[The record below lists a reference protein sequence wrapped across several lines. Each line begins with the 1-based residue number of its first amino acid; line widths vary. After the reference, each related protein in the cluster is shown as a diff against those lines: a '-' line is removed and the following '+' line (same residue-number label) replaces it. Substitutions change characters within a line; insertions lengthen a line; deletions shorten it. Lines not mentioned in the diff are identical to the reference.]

1 MVICLEQGADLHTA
15 QLMPLPLPISCFIK
29 IQIGYTFLVPA
40 YPGCPGKEA
49 VKWLLLLLLLPTSWR
64 RKPAGIEITPLS
76 PCVYTVVEGVEFRTV
91 DVFHQER
98 RETASVVNELSDIHI
113 LSWTTLIV

>member
-1 MVICLEQGADLHTA
+1 MIAG
-15 QLMPLPLPISCFIK
+15 LPTKCISAISQWKTFIR
-29 IQIGYTFLVPA
+29 V
-40 YPGCPGKEA
+40 
-49 VKWLLLLLLLPTSWR
+49 LPTSWR

-76 PCVYTVVEGVEFRTV
+76 PYVYTVVEGVEFRTV

-98 RETASVVNELSDIHI
+98 RETASIVNELSDIHI